1 MRCAT
6 PISCLAAAGLLLF
19 QPGGVP
25 ALAEAHGPAVDLRER
40 VFFDRSAAPSTVS
53 EEPAI
58 VALQEGRLSANAI
71 NAASEMMPVGKG
83 GAAVTVVATLS
94 PKDAPLL
101 DTGLPPWAV
110 PRPMPWVTSPA
121 VPRPLSEPP
130 PQIETIEKIRVPED
144 EVPALPEPLFTV
156 KAYPRATERHA
167 ARPSLSNV
175 EHTQTLLPGSPKISS
190 QTGDPIAALEFE
202 EEPPAVPPIVAPAFI
217 MPFAN
222 GRVTSGFN
230 QGRRHPAIDLGGA
243 LGSSVFATTVKQTV
257 VFAGWRG
264 GYGNAV
270 IARDAIGRLHLYGHL
285 QKIIARVGQVLDQGT
300 KLGHLGSTGHST
312 GPHVHYEVRD
322 SKGGHINPMMLLFG
336 RTVSNGLAWGDPY
349 RKPRPTAVALVTAQP
364 RPR

>member
-1 MRCAT
+1 MRCAE
-6 PISCLAAAGLLLF
+6 PMSCIAVAGLLLI
-19 QPGGVP
+19 QSGGTP
-25 ALAEAHGPAVDLRER
+25 ASADAHGLAIDLRAR
-40 VFFDRSAAPSTVS
+40 VFFDRSAARSAAT
-53 EEPAI
+53 EEPTL
-58 VALQEGRLSANAI
+58 VALQEGRLPANAV
-71 NAASEMMPVGKG
+71 SEMMPVGR
-83 GAAVTVVATLS
+83 GAAASAVVASFS
-94 PKDAPLL
+94 PKEAPLL

-110 PRPMPWVTSPA
+110 PRPMPWAASPA

-130 PQIETIEKIRVPED
+130 PQIETSEKIRVPED
-144 EVPALPEPLFTV
+144 LVPALPEPQFMV

-167 ARPSLSNV
+167 ERPSLSSAQ
-175 EHTQTLLPGSPKISS
+175 HTQTLLPGSPKISS
-190 QTGDPIAALEFE
+190 HAGDPIAALEFE
-202 EEPPAVPPIVAPAFI
+202 EERPAAPPIAAPAFI

-243 LGSSVFATTVKQTV
+243 LGSPVFATTVMQTV

-322 SKGGHINPMMLLFG
+322 GKGGHINPMLLLFG
-336 RTVSNGLAWGDPY
+336 GTVSKGLAWGDPY
-349 RKPRPTAVALVTAQP
+349 RRPRTTTVAAVSAQP